1 LKQLQI
7 PGKNDTSTVPVVT
20 EDVVPPTVTTKSA
33 YYCSDERPRTFAA
46 GPSTRNIVTPRMIVP
61 LPKVDEAQVRR
72 RQGKKSEILSS
83 TPYKDQL
90 EESLAGET
98 SSFFRQV
105 N

>member
-7 PGKNDTSTVPVVT
+7 PGKNDASTVPVVT

-61 LPKVDEAQVRR
+61 LAKVDEAQVRR
-72 RQGKKSEILSS
+72 RQGKKSEILPS